1 MTRIAI
7 SEIIQRQDEDLNI
20 KIRKANLLLAE
31 VCKNHQWHFIS
42 HGSIDASYLN
52 ASGLRLNVK
61 GTIALAKN
69 YVNFLNNL
77 LNE

>member
-7 SEIIQRQDEDLNI
+7 SEIIQRQDDLNI
-20 KIRKANLLLAE
+20 KIRKPNLLLAE

-42 HGSIDASYLN
+42 HGSIDASYRN

-61 GTIALAKN
+61 GAIALAKN
-69 YVNFLNNL
+69 YVNFLNN
-77 LNE
+77 